1 VNSEGDIARVSVDG
15 VDFTICE
22 PTPFDSCWYSFKH
35 NGPGIRYEISV
46 SIRTGKITSINGP
59 FPCGAFPDLKIF
71 RSGIKNWLEES
82 EMVIADK
89 GYPDPKVFQDNQ
101 LERFVR
107 SRHEHIN
114 KRLRHFGV
122 LRYKFVHDLKKHS
135 VCFRAVANL
144 TQLTIVSGE
153 PLYNIDEAFFDSEL
167 LSNY

>member
-1 VNSEGDIARVSVDG
+1 MARVSVDG
-15 VDFTICE
+15 VDFRIFE
-22 PTPFDSCWYSFKH
+22 PTPFSPSWFSFKH
-35 NGPGIRYEISV
+35 NGPGIRYEVSL

-59 FPCGAFPDLKIF
+59 YPCGSYPDLKIF
-71 RSGIKNWLEES
+71 RNGIKNYLDES

-89 GYPDPKVFQDNQ
+89 GYPDPKVYHDSE

-122 LRYKFVHDLKKHS
+122 LRYKFVHSLDMHS

-144 TQLTIVSGE
+144 TQLNIVSGE
-153 PLYNIDEAFFDSEL
+153 PLYNIEEAYHDAEL
-167 LSNY
+167 FSQH